1 MQKLSKDYYD
11 NPLTDNDFIQI
22 AIDVYGNSIRD
33 NNKQDLIEIGK
44 QYHLTGEE

>member
-1 MQKLSKDYYD
+1 MQNLSKDYYD

-22 AIDVYGNSIRD
+22 AIDVYGNAIRD
-33 NNKQDLIEIGK
+33 NIKQDLIEIGK